1 MEIPGQEDRPMRN
14 TQTQPERR
22 QHKRTH
28 VLFLGHL
35 VSGDRSV
42 PGVLFDISAGGAR
55 MRLAEPLKPGSAITL
70 RIANRLD
77 FHVEVAWSDGQMFGM
92 KFREAPAKIAA
103 TMSGLLPLDS
113 LAA

>member
-1 MEIPGQEDRPMRN
+1 MQN
-14 TQTQPERR
+14 TQVHAEDIAERR
-22 QHKRTH
+22 THKRTH

-35 VSGDRSV
+35 VSGDLSI
-42 PGVLFDISAGGAR
+42 PGVLFDISAGGVR
-55 MRLAEPLKPGSAITL
+55 MRLAEPLEPGSATTL

-77 FHVEVAWSDGQMFGM
+77 FHVEIAWRKDQMYGL

-103 TMSGLLPLDS
+103 TMAGLLPQEN